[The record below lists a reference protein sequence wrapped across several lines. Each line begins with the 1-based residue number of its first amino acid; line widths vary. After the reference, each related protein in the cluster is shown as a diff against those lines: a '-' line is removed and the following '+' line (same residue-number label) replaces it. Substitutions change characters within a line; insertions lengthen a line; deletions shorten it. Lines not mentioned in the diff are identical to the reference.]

1 MTAKARK
8 AGIDVGIVSA
18 RGERLFAFYREAI
31 GFEPAGEIRIPG
43 TGTIRRLAWGESVLR
58 ILEPETP
65 PPGDAGEGGLTGRPG
80 FRYLLLEIR
89 NLDETVAACVARG
102 ARVVVP
108 AFELRP
114 GRRVAQIA
122 DPDGNLVEFGEEA

>member
-1 MTAKARK
+1 MTARPRK
-8 AGIDVGIVSA
+8 AGLDVGIVTA
-18 RGERLFAFYREAI
+18 HGDRLVAFYCEAI
-31 GFEPAGEIRIPG
+31 GFRPAGEIKIPG
-43 TGTIRRLAWGESVLR
+43 TGTIRRLAWGESLLR

-80 FRYLLLEIR
+80 YRYLLLEIG

-114 GRRVAQIA
+114 GRRVAQVA
-122 DPDGNLVEFGEEA
+122 DPDGNLIEFGQEG